1 MPPTIDAQLAAL
13 AELQRRHAALTQAH
27 AQARQAALPPWVQAL
42 LQDLED
48 LYAPQLATLALAIAA
63 RTTQVQA
70 SVLTQRHSVTGH
82 GLLAVYVPGR
92 AAWDDHAL
100 QGFAAVHPEIL
111 PFRTVGAPAVRVR
124 TAGAPA
130 NNPV

>member
-1 MPPTIDAQLAAL
+1 MPTIDAQLAEL

-27 AQARQAALPPWVQAL
+27 AQDRQAALPPRVQAR
-42 LQDLED
+42 LQDLEG

-63 RTTQVQA
+63 RTTQVKA
-70 SVLTQRHSVTGH
+70 LILKHRHSVKGH
-82 GLLAVYVPGR
+82 GLLAVCVPGR

-111 PFRTVGAPAVRVR
+111 PFRTVGAPSVSVR
-124 TAGAPA
+124 TAVAPA